1 MEVEQKSI
9 IEILPEILKEGKIKS
24 QEIINNDIIQEYY
37 EERIINLDNKDII
50 NYLYYGDN
58 LDCIKSLI
66 NDGFKETIDLIYI
79 DPPFLTMA
87 NYKCKIPVLNKDKLE
102 VVEHFA
108 YNDNWKGGMVEY
120 LKMLSIRL
128 YLMRELLSDKGT
140 IYVHLD
146 YRTVHYVKIM
156 MDYIFGEE
164 QFINEIVWS
173 YKSGGVS
180 KRYYSRKHDSIL
192 MYSKTIDY
200 IFNPQKEKSYNRGFK
215 PYRFKDVKEYED
227 DIGWY
232 TLVNLKDV
240 WQIDI
245 VGRTSGERIGY
256 GTQKPEK
263 LLERIIS
270 TSSNEGSIVADF
282 FAGSGTTGAVAEKLG
297 RNYIMADKGNISN
310 LTIVKRMAENNSKS
324 YFLKKINE
332 KQNIGN
338 KLNIDLCIKKEIDNS
353 KYLLK
358 IKLGKYNLDLK
369 KVKLNSKDMLIVKN
383 ILKKDSLALIDYIGL
398 DLNYDGKIPSITYQ
412 DYRKKDYYKV
422 KDEIELCIDKS
433 LLYNPIYLKVIDIF
447 GYEYTTILESERKG

>member
-1 MEVEQKSI
+1 MEVEGKNI
-9 IEILPEILKEGKIKS
+9 IEILPEILKAGKIKS
-24 QEIINNDIIQEYY
+24 QEIIDNPTNLEEY
-37 EERIINLDNKDII
+37 EERIINPISQDVNNI
-50 NYLYYGDN
+50 LYHGDN
-58 LDCIKSLI
+58 LECLVSLI
-66 NDGFKETIDLIYI
+66 KTGYKESIDLIYI

-87 NYKCKIPVLNKDKLE
+87 NYKCKIPVLNKEKLE

-108 YNDNWKGGMVEY
+108 YNDNWKGGMEEY
-120 LKMLSIRL
+120 LKMLSVRL
-128 YLMRELLSDKGT
+128 YIMKELLSDKGS

-146 YRTVHYVKIM
+146 YRTVHYVKII

-192 MYSKTIDY
+192 MYSKTADY

-215 PYRFKDVKEYED
+215 PYRFKGVKEYED
-227 DIGWY
+227 ETGWY

-310 LTIVKRMAENNSKS
+310 LTIIKRMAENNNKS
-324 YFLKKINE
+324 YLLKKSNE

-338 KLNIDLCIKKEIDNS
+338 KLNIDLFAKEEIDNN

-369 KVKLNSKDMLIVKN
+369 KVKLNSKDMVIVKN

-398 DLNYDGKIPSITYQ
+398 DLNYNGKIPSITYQ
-412 DYRKKDYYKV
+412 DYRKKDYYKI
-422 KDEIELCIDKS
+422 KDEIELYIDKS
-433 LLYNPIYLKVIDIF
+433 LIYKPIYLKVIDIF
-447 GYEYTTILESERKG
+447 GYEYTEILES

>member
-1 MEVEQKSI
+1 MEVEEKSI
-9 IEILPEILKEGKIKS
+9 IEILPGILREGKKKS
-24 QEIINNDIIQEYY
+24 IEIINSPTQIKDY
-37 EERIINLDNKDII
+37 EERIINSSSQDIDNI
-50 NYLYYGDN
+50 LYHGDN
-58 LDCIKSLI
+58 LECLESLIKS
-66 NDGFKETIDLIYI
+66 GYKESIDLIYI

-87 NYKCKIPVLNKDKLE
+87 NYKCKIPVLNKDKVE

-108 YNDNWKGGMVEY
+108 YNDNWKGGMEEY
-120 LKMLSIRL
+120 LQMLSTRL
-128 YLMRELLSDKGT
+128 YLMKELLSNQGS

-146 YRTVHYVKIM
+146 YRTIHYVKIM
-156 MDYIFGEE
+156 MDYIFGEDK
-164 QFINEIVWS
+164 FINEIVWS

-192 MYSKTIDY
+192 MYSKTTDY

-227 DIGWY
+227 SIGWY

-297 RNYIMADKGNISN
+297 RKYIMADKGNISCV
-310 LTIVKRMAENNSKS
+310 TIMKRMAENNSNS
-324 YFLKKINE
+324 YLLKKLNE
-332 KQNIGN
+332 NQNIGN
-338 KLNIDLCIKKEIDNS
+338 KLNIDLFTKEKLGKDI
-353 KYLLK
+353 YLLK

-369 KVKLNSKDMLIVKN
+369 KIKLNSKDMAIVKN
-383 ILKKDSLALIDYIGL
+383 ILKKDSLALVDYIGL
-398 DLNYDGKIPSITYQ
+398 DLNYDGKVPSITYQ
-412 DYRKKDYYKV
+412 DYRKKDYHKI
-422 KDEIELCIDKS
+422 KDEIELYIDKS
-433 LLYNPIYLKVIDIF
+433 LFYKPIYLKVIDIF
-447 GYEYTTILESERKG
+447 GYEYIKILEL